1 MAAEEHAYAHAQTE
15 GVSMRYLLSGSIGE
29 GAAGAAAV
37 VVSIAGLAA
46 FNAGMLIPIAI
57 IVIGGALTFE
67 GTARAARFNRMLME
81 VSRGEFR
88 EMEMGG
94 GVTVELIGGL
104 VTMALGVLALLQ
116 VSMMELAPIAAIVA
130 SASILMGSA
139 TTARMNAITI
149 QRSKE
154 PEEARALAHV
164 AMTSGTTL
172 QAFVGLGG
180 VVLGIL
186 AISGVYPG
194 ILTLVTT
201 LSLGFA
207 LLIGGSALTGM
218 ATMIRGEQR

>member
-1 MAAEEHAYAHAQTE
+1 
-15 GVSMRYLLSGSIGE
+15 
-29 GAAGAAAV
+29 
-37 VVSIAGLAA
+37 
-46 FNAGMLIPIAI
+46 
-57 IVIGGALTFE
+57 
-67 GTARAARFNRMLME
+67 
-81 VSRGEFR
+81 
-88 EMEMGG
+88 
-94 GVTVELIGGL
+94 
-104 VTMALGVLALLQ
+104 
-116 VSMMELAPIAAIVA
+116 
-130 SASILMGSA
+130 
-139 TTARMNAITI
+139 MNAITI